1 MADYVTY
8 ANSCNIKQQ
17 DMVNVIKK
25 QYPAFGKAQMSFACN
40 PWRNALQL
48 IPEAEQLL
56 VDKYGR
62 GPGLSITP
70 ALPRNHDNKNKPNRL
85 AVRLSNE
92 LRSQVQD
99 VYEQMC
105 FVTMQDLLE
114 AAICEFVKKYR
125 KAA

>member
-56 VDKYGR
+56 VDEYGR

-70 ALPRNHDNKNKPNRL
+70 TLPRNHDNKNKPNRL

-114 AAICEFVKKYR
+114 AAICEFVKKYL

>member
-25 QYPAFGKAQMSFACN
+25 QYPAFGKAQMSFASN

-56 VDKYGR
+56 VDEYGR

-70 ALPRNHDNKNKPNRL
+70 TLPRNHDNKNKPNRL

>member
-56 VDKYGR
+56 VDEYGK

-70 ALPRNHDNKNKPNRL
+70 TLPRNHDNKNKPNRL

-114 AAICEFVKKYR
+114 AAISEFVKKYR